1 MRLSLVS
8 AVVISAVVVCAAVGI
23 AGTVS
28 LRASG
33 EPEAAPDPTVT
44 VVDKTRDVLSGS
56 QKPYPTRSNVDI
68 HRVQVTRLPRGLKIV
83 IETLA
88 PSRNGGQDFA
98 FVYGNTSGSRGG
110 RVQVIQ
116 SSDYAS
122 SFADANVK
130 PSQDV
135 PELPPGSF
143 RFSGNRLIIVVPNTY
158 LDPLP
163 RFRWQV
169 VTFQQLGD
177 TDVLGDYAPDRTGRL
192 DVWTDM
198 VKTMAQY
205 P

>member
-1 MRLSLVS
+1 MRLSLVI
-8 AVVISAVVVCAAVGI
+8 AVMVCAAVGI
-23 AGTVS
+23 VGAVS

-33 EPEAAPDPTVT
+33 EPEAVPGPTVA
-44 VVDKTRDVLSGS
+44 VVDKTGDVRGGS
-56 QKPYPTRSNVDI
+56 KHKVFPTRSNVDL

-88 PSRNGGQDFA
+88 PARSGQDFA
-98 FVYGNTSGSRGG
+98 FVYGNPSGSRGG

-116 SSDYAS
+116 RSDYGS
-122 SFADANVK
+122 NFADANVK

-135 PELPPGSF
+135 PQLPPGSF
-143 RFSGNRLIIVVPNTY
+143 RFSGNRLILVVPNAY

-169 VTFQQLGD
+169 VTFQQLAGEA
-177 TDVLGDYAPDRTGRL
+177 DVVIGDYAPDRTGRL
-192 DVWTDM
+192 DVWTDTF
-198 VKTMAQY
+198 KTMAHY